1 MKYIKYDELTFNQKR
16 AIYDDYINDYYTKKE
31 ICEMFCISEYTFY
44 KVIRYMEGEQV

>member
-1 MKYIKYDELTFNQKR
+1 MKYIKYDELTFDQKR

-31 ICEMFCISEYTFY
+31 ICEMFFISEYTFY